1 MVKEVTPVAKGNAT
15 MITLS
20 VEKNGQAHAVYTL
33 CKDRII
39 MGRHAD
45 CDVMLDDPAVSRKH
59 AIIECKQGRVVVA
72 DAFSKNGT
80 VVNNRC
86 ISSCDLRG
94 GDEIVIQPF
103 RIHVDLG

>member
-1 MVKEVTPVAKGNAT
+1 

-33 CKDRII
+33 NKDHII
-39 MGRHAD
+39 LGRHAD
-45 CDVMLDDPAVSRKH
+45 SDVLLDDLAVSRQH
-59 AIIECKQGRVVVA
+59 AIIECRQGKYTIA

-86 ISSCDLRG
+86 ISACPLRG
-94 GDEIVIQPF
+94 GDEIIIQPF
-103 RIHVDLG
+103 RIHVDMS